1 MSHIKTDRV
10 VKYLTANQ
18 SNGYIDE
25 RSDAIACKLEVSYAL
40 VAKIAKTLGI
50 RFKREYKMR
59 RYAPKQDIYVAK
71 IKEMLRENPGMT
83 FEEMGNRLGVSRQR
97 AHYIL
102 QKCGIE
108 KSRNGQ
114 GYKQEQKILELIR
127 TTEIPEDIGDMCVSN
142 FLKLKGINYHTFK
155 KYIDIHA
162 DDPEVIAFMSRFNAR
177 YKRRIAVIIKYLKET
192 GLMIKDI
199 AKELNETESRISRI
213 NRRYNIRPAKT
224 KKYTPGEYE
233 PE

>member
-1 MSHIKTDRV
+1 MAFYDQWSRKISAKGQEAVQKT
-10 VKYLTANQ
+10 
-18 SNGYIDE
+18 
-25 RSDAIACKLEVSYAL
+25 
-40 VAKIAKTLGI
+40 
-50 RFKREYKMR
+50 
-59 RYAPKQDIYVAK
+59 
-71 IKEMLRENPGMT
+71 KEMAEL
-83 FEEMGNRLGVSRQR
+83 NRISSELGS
-97 AHYIL
+97 L
-102 QKCGIE
+102 
-108 KSRNGQ
+108 
-114 GYKQEQKILELIR
+114 EQKILELIR